1 MPANRRGGLTFFCLF
16 FLSFLFFLLVLST
29 LGARPDYHCQQNRR
43 GRSATLYNSSSA
55 HGQVGRPDPTRR
67 GNPTYPHEPVLGL
80 KLLLRLLVIV
90 DQTEPG
96 GPSTTKLGLEP
107 ESRDSALVS
116 LVEGGELFVELGL
129 GDGGSGGVEDV
140 DDELTTVEETVG
152 DELAGS
158 HGDRAGG
165 ILWRGQREEG
175 SVVRSGRIRGRVCA
189 GRVGRDVAGTNAGQR
204 GRIAGRRG
212 RPRDEPDRVCMIETE
227 TGVACPSD
235 QSTSQP
241 GRATSV

>member
-1 MPANRRGGLTFFCLF
+1 M
-16 FLSFLFFLLVLST
+16 
-29 LGARPDYHCQQNRR
+29 
-43 GRSATLYNSSSA
+43 
-55 HGQVGRPDPTRR
+55 
-67 GNPTYPHEPVLGL
+67 LGL

-165 ILWRGQREEG
+165 ILWRGQREG
-175 SVVRSGRIRGRVCA
+175 KVSRQVRSGRIGRRVCA
-189 GRVGRDVAGTNAGQR
+189 GQGRA
-204 GRIAGRRG
+204 RRG
-212 RPRDEPDRVCMIETE
+212 RGKCRL
-227 TGVACPSD
+227 AWANS
-235 QSTSQP
+235 
-241 GRATSV
+241 GRASSANG